1 MAKDVK
7 IPKEQVAPDSRKE
20 PQMDAQ
26 SLFNKLIRENNL
38 VVTVSPNTNI
48 KLVSDGS
55 MIIDAP
61 VVNVRYKDGR

>member
-1 MAKDVK
+1 
-7 IPKEQVAPDSRKE
+7 
-20 PQMDAQ
+20 
-26 SLFNKLIRENNL
+26 
-38 VVTVSPNTNI
+38 TNI

>member
-7 IPKEQVAPDSRKE
+7 TPKEQNVVPVSRKE
-20 PQMDAQ
+20 PLSAQ
-26 SLFNKLIRENNL
+26 SLFNKLIRDNNL
-38 VVTVSPNTNI
+38 IVTVSPNTNV